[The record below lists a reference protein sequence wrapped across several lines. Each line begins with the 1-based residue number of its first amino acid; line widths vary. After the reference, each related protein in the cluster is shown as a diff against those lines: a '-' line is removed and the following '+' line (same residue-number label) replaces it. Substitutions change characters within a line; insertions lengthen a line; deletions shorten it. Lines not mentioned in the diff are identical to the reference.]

1 MILSTC
7 LLAHDRKLM
16 KLLVSIQSLE
26 EAQIAVNSGCDILD
40 IKNPAEGSLG
50 ANFPWILK
58 DVINSFP
65 NLHCET
71 SATIGDLYHRPGTAS
86 LAGYAVASLGIKYVK
101 AGLYDS
107 KTYEQAV
114 EMISAVKRS
123 VEMANRKSCFVASGF
138 ADWRKINGL
147 SLQDL
152 VRATIHAKGKVVLLD
167 TFIKDGSN
175 LFDNISVNELCQL
188 VGLCHK
194 SGIRCALAGSI
205 KLDDLDKLAKI
216 SPDFI
221 GVRGAIC
228 SDQKNR
234 KSSID
239 ADRTREFVQRVKK
252 ITTKMSHD

>member
-1 MILSTC
+1 
-7 LLAHDRKLM
+7 M

-58 DVINSFP
+58 DVINTFP
-65 NLHCET
+65 NPHCET

-123 VEMANRKSCFVASGF
+123 VEIANRKSCFVASGF

-147 SLQDL
+147 SPQDL
-152 VRATIHAKGKVVLLD
+152 VRATIHAKGEVVLLD
-167 TFIKDGSN
+167 TYIKDGSN
-175 LFDNISVNELCQL
+175 LFDNMSVDELCQF
-188 VGLCHK
+188 VDSCHK
-194 SGIRCALAGSI
+194 SEIRCALAGSI

-252 ITTKMSHD
+252 IATKVR

>member
-1 MILSTC
+1 
-7 LLAHDRKLM
+7 M
-16 KLLVSIQSLE
+16 KLLVSVQSLE
-26 EAQIAVNSGCDILD
+26 EAKIAVNSGCDILD

-50 ANFPWILK
+50 ANFPWVLK
-58 DVINSFP
+58 DIINSFP
-65 NLHCET
+65 NIRCET
-71 SATIGDLYHRPGTAS
+71 SATIGDLYHKPGTAS

-114 EMISAVKRS
+114 EMISTVKRAVK
-123 VEMANRKSCFVASGF
+123 MANKKSCFVAAGF

-147 SLQDL
+147 NSQDL
-152 VRATIHAKGKVVLLD
+152 VRATIQAKGDVVLLD

-175 LFDNISVNELCQL
+175 LFDNIDVDELCQL
-188 VGLCHK
+188 VDACHK
-194 SGIRCALAGSI
+194 SGIKCALAGSI
-205 KLDDLDKLAKI
+205 KLNDLDKLAKI

-221 GVRGAIC
+221 GVRGALC

-239 ADRTREFVQRVKK
+239 ADRTREFVQSVKK
-252 ITTKMSHD
+252 ITTKVR

>member
-1 MILSTC
+1 MILLT
-7 LLAHDRKLM
+7 RKLARGKVM

-40 IKNPAEGSLG
+40 IKNPTEGSLG
-50 ANFPWILK
+50 ANFPWVLK
-58 DVINSFP
+58 DIIDSFP
-65 NLHCET
+65 HLSCET

-114 EMISAVKRS
+114 EMISAVKRA
-123 VEMANRKSCFVASGF
+123 VKIANKKSCFVASGF
-138 ADWRKINGL
+138 ADWRKFNGL
-147 SLQDL
+147 SHQDL
-152 VRATIHAKGKVVLLD
+152 VRATIYAKGEVVLLD

-175 LFDNISVNELCQL
+175 LFNNISVDELCQF
-188 VGLCHK
+188 VSSCHK
-194 SGIRCALAGSI
+194 SGIKCALAGSI
-205 KLDDLDKLAKI
+205 KLSDLNKLAKI
-216 SPDFI
+216 APDFI

-228 SDQKNR
+228 RDQKNR

-239 ADRTREFVQRVKK
+239 AEKAKEFVQRVKK
-252 ITTKMSHD
+252 ITAKL